1 MELFV
6 NGRLCLAGEH
16 SDWASEYKKQNKKI
30 IPGKS
35 LVFGI
40 DQGIYADVK
49 KSNNLT
55 INYNNEKFTINNDLD
70 ELLAY
75 AKEHQFYSYFA
86 AASYLMIK
94 NYQVKGVNI
103 NIKKADLPIKKGL
116 ASSAAICILV
126 IRSFNKLYNLYL
138 SIQEEMNL
146 AYEAEKIMGIKCGK
160 MDQLCA
166 YGKKFISID
175 YEDNS
180 IEEIAVKK
188 NMYFVFADLKG
199 KKNTKL
205 ILESL
210 NKIYPKAKNKQQEK
224 GHKTLGIKNRKIVNK
239 MIKAIRKCNLKKV
252 GKLMTKSQ
260 KNFDNNLAYLCPSEL
275 TSPKL
280 HRLLKDSEL
289 KKYSYGMKGVGSQ
302 GDGSIQILAKDEQC
316 QKKIYNILKKKV
328 VDPYMVT
335 VQANKINKVIIALC
349 GKGTRLYPYT
359 KFVTK
364 EFCPVLHNGKLKP
377 QINVL
382 LEYIYDSGIRQI
394 TIAVANK
401 KQKKQYKDYFYK
413 NKNDD
418 EQSIKLRN
426 IYKCLKF
433 IIIKNSKGFGDTV
446 LRLEKASKGEPVILF
461 LGDTLYRK
469 KDNNCIDLIKKYYE
483 KYQKPIIT
491 VAPKEDEEIPSCGIV
506 KGKVIED
513 EVMKITRIVEKPK
526 IDYCHRY
533 LQTNDKSYGIY
544 GNYLITKEIFEKLKE
559 LKELKEN
566 KKDDK
571 ELQLTDALI
580 NVLKETDMYAVM
592 LENNSLDFGN
602 VNDYAKNFTKLNED

>member
-1 MELFV
+1 MEVFV

-16 SDWASEYKKQNKKI
+16 SDWASEYRKQNEKI

-40 DQGIYADVK
+40 DQGIYADIK

-55 INYNNEKFTINNDLD
+55 IKYNGEKFTTKIDLD
-70 ELLAY
+70 ELLKI
-75 AKEHQFYSYFA
+75 AKEHQFYSYCV
-86 AASYLMIK
+86 AASYLVIK
-94 NYQVKGVNI
+94 NYQVKGINI
-103 NIKKADLPIKKGL
+103 NIQKADLPIKKGL

-126 IRSFNKLYNLYL
+126 IRSFNKIYDLNI
-138 SIQEEMNL
+138 SIQEEMAL

-160 MDQLCA
+160 MDQLSA

-175 YEDNS
+175 YKDDS

-188 NMYFVFADLKG
+188 NMYFVYADLKG
-199 KKNTKL
+199 TKNTKL

-224 GHKTLGIKNRKIVNK
+224 GHQTLGIKTRTIVDK
-239 MIKAIRKCNLKKV
+239 MIKAIRKGNLKKV

-260 KNFDNNLAYLCPSEL
+260 ENFDKNLAYLCPSEL

-280 HRLLKDSEL
+280 HRLLKDPEL

-302 GDGSIQILAKDEQC
+302 GDGSIQILAKDEKS
-316 QKKIYNILKKKV
+316 QKRIYNILKKKV
-328 VDPYMVT
+328 VEPYMATIKASKV
-335 VQANKINKVIIALC
+335 NKAVIALC

-364 EFCPVLHNGKLKP
+364 EFSPVLHNGKLKP

-394 TIAVANK
+394 YIAISNN
-401 KQKKQYKDYFYK
+401 KQKKQYKDYFTKKTNYL
-413 NKNDD
+413 NDD
-418 EQSIKLRN
+418 YILKLRS

-433 IIIKNSKGFGDTV
+433 IIVKNSTGFGDTV
-446 LRLEKASKGEPVILF
+446 LRFKKVSKGEPVILF

-469 KDNNCIDLIKKYYE
+469 KDPNCIDLIKKYYE

-491 VAPKEDEEIPSCGIV
+491 VSPKEDDEIPSCGII

-526 IDYCHRY
+526 VDYCHRY
-533 LQTNDKSYGIY
+533 LQTNNKSYGIY
-544 GNYLITKEIFEKLKE
+544 GNYLITPEIFQKLKE
-559 LKELKEN
+559 IKQN

-571 ELQLTDALI
+571 EMQLTDALI
-580 NVLKETDMYAVM
+580 NTLKETEMYAVM

-602 VNDYAKNFTKLNED
+602 VNDYAKNFTKLNKD